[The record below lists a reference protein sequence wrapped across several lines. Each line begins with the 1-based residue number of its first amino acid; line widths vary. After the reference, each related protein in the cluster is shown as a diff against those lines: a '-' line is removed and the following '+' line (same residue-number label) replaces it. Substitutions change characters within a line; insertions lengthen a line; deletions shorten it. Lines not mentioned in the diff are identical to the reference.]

1 MIEVLRDLKLIRKN
15 VGNMLEEFLHN
26 EEIPL
31 LIRADV
37 LIESGVGRVGYINEL
52 HSYSIQDLLEDMSKA
67 NDEELENMYKTLDYM
82 VNNLIVYML

>member
-37 LIESGVGRVGYINEL
+37 LIESGVGRVEYINEP

>member
-1 MIEVLRDLKLIRKN
+1 MIEILRDFKLIRKN

-37 LIESGVGRVGYINEL
+37 LIESGMGRVDYINEL
-52 HSYSIQDLLEDMSKA
+52 HSYSIQDLLDDMSKA

>member
-1 MIEVLRDLKLIRKN
+1 MIEILRDFKLIKKN
-15 VGNMLEEFLHN
+15 IGNMLEEFLHN

-37 LIESGVGRVGYINEL
+37 LIESGMGRVEYISEL
-52 HSYSIQDLLEDMSKA
+52 HSYSIQDLLDDMSKA

>member
-1 MIEVLRDLKLIRKN
+1 MIEILRDFKLIKKN
-15 VGNMLEEFLHN
+15 IGNMLEEFLHN

-37 LIESGVGRVGYINEL
+37 LIESGMGRVGYINEL
-52 HSYSIQDLLEDMSKA
+52 HSYSIQDLLDDMSKA

>member
-1 MIEVLRDLKLIRKN
+1 MIEVLRDFKLIKKN

-37 LIESGVGRVGYINEL
+37 LIESGVGRIEHTNEPY
-52 HSYSIQDLLEDMSKA
+52 SYSIQDLLEDMSKA

-82 VNNLIVYML
+82 VNNEIVYML